1 MKTWFFEKINKI
13 DQPLASLMKKKRER
27 TQIKKIRNEKE
38 VTMDI
43 TEIQRIIRDYY
54 MPLYA
59 NKMENLEEMDKLLEK
74 YNLSRLN
81 QDDTENMNGSITSTE
96 I

>member
-1 MKTWFFEKINKI
+1 M
-13 DQPLASLMKKKRER
+13 M
-27 TQIKKIRNEKE
+27 
-38 VTMDI
+38 
-43 TEIQRIIRDYY
+43 RDYC
-54 MPLYA
+54 MRLYA
-59 NKMENLEEMDKLLEK
+59 NKMENVEEVDKFLEK